1 MITILQTQN
10 EKLVPIE
17 KVVDGAWVNVIDPGK
32 EEIET
37 LRSWGVPE
45 DFITYPLDLD
55 ERSRTEKDDGF
66 TLILLRIPYFKS
78 WDEDIPYI
86 AIPLGIIFSD
96 EIIITICRYEND
108 LINSIIKKNGKYFST
123 LKRNRLILQIMLAN
137 ANHFLSY
144 LRNIQKIIDQTEDEL
159 QRSIRNK
166 EVLELL
172 KYQKCL
178 EYFSTALRSNEIMFE
193 RLQRNKFF
201 TIFPD
206 DLDLLEDVIIEN
218 QQAIEMT
225 GIAGNLLSQMM
236 DAYASIIQNNQN
248 TIFKIMT
255 AWTIILSLPTIVAS
269 FYGMNVA
276 LPLAG
281 DENAFLIITG
291 ISLIIMLVVIFF
303 FKKINWL

>member
-37 LRSWGVPE
+37 LRSWGVPK

-108 LINSIIKKNGKYFST
+108 LINSILKKNGKFFST

-225 GIAGNLLSQMM
+225 GIAGNLLGQMM

-269 FYGMNVA
+269 FFGMNVA

-281 DENAFLIITG
+281 DGNAFGIITG
-291 ISLIIMLVVIFF
+291 ISLFIMLVVVFF

>member
-17 KVVDGAWVNVIDPGK
+17 KVADGAWVNVIDPNE

-37 LRSWGVPE
+37 LLSWGVPK

-66 TLILLRIPYFKS
+66 TLILLRIPYFQS
-78 WDEDIPYI
+78 LDEDIPYI

-96 EIIITICRYEND
+96 KIIITVCRHEND
-108 LINSIIKKNGKYFST
+108 LINSILKKNGKYFST

-206 DLDLLEDVIIEN
+206 DSDLLEDVIIEN

-225 GIAGNLLSQMM
+225 SIAGNLLSQMM

-269 FYGMNVA
+269 FFGMNVA
-276 LPLAG
+276 LPFSG
-281 DENAFLIITG
+281 DNNAFLIITG
-291 ISLIIMLVVIFF
+291 ISLGIILVVVLF

>member
-1 MITILQTQN
+1 MITILQTKN

-17 KVVDGAWVNVIDPGK
+17 QLDDGAWVNVVDPT
-32 EEIET
+32 EQEIQKLLT
-37 LRSWGVPE
+37 WGIPK

-55 ERSRTEKDDGF
+55 ERSRTEKDDGY
-66 TLILLRIPYFKS
+66 TLILLRIPFFQS

-86 AIPLGIIFSD
+86 AIPLGIIFTD
-96 EIIITICRYEND
+96 QVIITICRYDND
-108 LINSIIKKNGKYFST
+108 LINSILTRNGKYFST
-123 LKRNRLILQIMLAN
+123 IKRNRFILQIMLAN

-144 LRNIQKIIDQTEDEL
+144 LRNIQKIIDRIEDEL

-206 DLDLLEDVIIEN
+206 DSDLLEDVIIEN

-225 GIAGNLLSQMM
+225 SIAGNLLSQMM

-248 TIFKIMT
+248 IIFKIMT

-269 FYGMNVA
+269 FYGMNVD
-276 LPLAG
+276 LPMAANA
-281 DENAFLIITG
+281 DAFLILSG
-291 ISLIIMLVVIFF
+291 ISVVIMLAVIVF

>member
-1 MITILQTQN
+1 MIKILQTKN
-10 EKLVPIE
+10 EQLVPIE
-17 KVVDGAWVNVIDPGK
+17 EVSDGAWINVVNPSD
-32 EEIET
+32 EEIER
-37 LRSWGVPE
+37 LLSWGIPK

-55 ERSRTEKDDGF
+55 ERSRTEKDDGY
-66 TLILLRIPYFKS
+66 TLILLRVPLYQS

-86 AIPLGIIFSD
+86 AIPLGIIFND
-96 EIIITICRYEND
+96 QHIVTICRYEND
-108 LINSIIKKNGKYFST
+108 LINSIMTKNGKYFST
-123 LKRNRLILQIMLAN
+123 VKRNRFILQIMLAN

-144 LRNIQKIIDQTEDEL
+144 LRSIQKLIDRIEDEL

-206 DLDLLEDVIIEN
+206 DSDLLDDVIIEN

-225 GIAGNLLSQMM
+225 SIAGNLLSQMM

-248 TIFKIMT
+248 IIFKIMT
-255 AWTIILSLPTIVAS
+255 AWTIILSLPSIVS
-269 FYGMNVA
+269 GFFGMNVG
-276 LPLAG
+276 LPISSNP
-281 DENAFLIITG
+281 NAFNILVG
-291 ISLIIMLVVIFF
+291 ISAAIMLAVIIF

>member
-17 KVVDGAWVNVIDPGK
+17 KVADGAWVNVIDPNK

-66 TLILLRIPYFKS
+66 TLILVRIPYFQS

-96 EIIITICRYEND
+96 TIIITICRYEND

-248 TIFKIMT
+248 AIFKIMT
-255 AWTIILSLPTIVAS
+255 AWTIILSLPSIVS
-269 FYGMNVA
+269 GFFGMNVR
-276 LPLAG
+276 LPF
-281 DENAFLIITG
+281 ENNVSAFSILTG
-291 ISLIIMLVVIFF
+291 ISVAIMLVVVIF

>member
-108 LINSIIKKNGKYFST
+108 LINSILKKNGKFFST
-123 LKRNRLILQIMLAN
+123 LKRNRLILQILLAN

-248 TIFKIMT
+248 AIFKIMT

-269 FYGMNVA
+269 FFGMNVA

-281 DENAFLIITG
+281 DGNAFGIITG
-291 ISLIIMLVVIFF
+291 ISLFIMLVVVFF

>member
-108 LINSIIKKNGKYFST
+108 LINSILKKNGKFFST

-269 FYGMNVA
+269 FFGMNVA

-281 DENAFLIITG
+281 DGNAFGIITG
-291 ISLIIMLVVIFF
+291 ISLFIMLVVVFF

>member
-1 MITILQTQN
+1 
-10 EKLVPIE
+10 
-17 KVVDGAWVNVIDPGK
+17 
-32 EEIET
+32 
-37 LRSWGVPE
+37 
-45 DFITYPLDLD
+45 
-55 ERSRTEKDDGF
+55 
-66 TLILLRIPYFKS
+66 
-78 WDEDIPYI
+78 
-86 AIPLGIIFSD
+86 
-96 EIIITICRYEND
+96 
-108 LINSIIKKNGKYFST
+108 
-123 LKRNRLILQIMLAN
+123 MLAN

-269 FYGMNVA
+269 FYGMNVV

-281 DENAFLIITG
+281 DGNAFLLITG
-291 ISLIIMLVVIFF
+291 ISLGIMLVVVFF

>member
-1 MITILQTQN
+1 MITILQTKN
-10 EKLVPIE
+10 ETLVPIE
-17 KVVDGAWVNVIDPGK
+17 QITDGAWINVVNPDEK
-32 EEIET
+32 EMAQLLSLGI
-37 LRSWGVPE
+37 PN

-55 ERSRTEKDDGF
+55 ERSRTEKDDGY
-66 TLILLRIPYFKS
+66 TLILLRIPYFRS
-78 WDEDIPYI
+78 WEEDIPYA
-86 AIPLGIIFSD
+86 AIPLGIVFND
-96 EIIITICRYEND
+96 QYMITICRYEND
-108 LINSIIKKNGKYFST
+108 LIKSILSKNGKSFST
-123 LKRNRLILQIMLAN
+123 LKKNRFILQIMLAN
-137 ANHFLSY
+137 ATYFLTY
-144 LRNIQKIIDQTEDEL
+144 LRSIQKKIDQIEDEL

-178 EYFSTALRSNEIMFE
+178 EYFSTALRSNELMFE

-206 DLDLLEDVIIEN
+206 DSDLLEDVIIEN

-248 TIFKIMT
+248 IIFKIMT

-269 FYGMNVA
+269 FFGMNIG
-276 LPLAG
+276 LPF
-281 DENAFLIITG
+281 ESHPNAFSIVTG
-291 ISLIIMLVVIFF
+291 ISLLVMVIVIVFF
-303 FKKINWL
+303 RRINWL

>member
-17 KVVDGAWVNVIDPGK
+17 KVADGAWVNVIDPNK

-66 TLILLRIPYFKS
+66 TLILVRIPYFQS

-96 EIIITICRYEND
+96 TIIITICRYEND

-248 TIFKIMT
+248 AIFKIMT
-255 AWTIILSLPTIVAS
+255 AWTIILSLPTIVPS

-281 DENAFLIITG
+281 DGNAFLIITG
-291 ISLIIMLVVIFF
+291 ISLVIMLVVIFF

>member
-17 KVVDGAWVNVIDPGK
+17 KIVEGAWINVVDPDAKD
-32 EEIET
+32 IEY
-37 LRSWGVPE
+37 LVSLGIPK
-45 DFITYPLDLD
+45 DFITYPLDID
-55 ERSRTEKDDGF
+55 ERSRTEKDDGY
-66 TLILLRIPYFKS
+66 TLVLLRIPHFRN
-78 WDEDIPYI
+78 WEEDIPYI
-86 AIPLGIIFSD
+86 AIPLGIIFND
-96 EIIITICRYEND
+96 ENIITICRYKND
-108 LINSIIKKNGKYFST
+108 LIDSILTKNGKYFST
-123 LKRNRLILQIMLAN
+123 VKRNRFILQIMLAN
-137 ANHFLSY
+137 ATHYLTY
-144 LRNIQKIIDQTEDEL
+144 LRSLQRKIDKVEDEL

-206 DLDLLEDVIIEN
+206 DSDLLEDVIIEN

-225 GIAGNLLSQMM
+225 GIAGNLLGSML

-248 TIFKIMT
+248 IIFKIMT
-255 AWTIILSLPTIVAS
+255 AWTIILSLPTIVSS
-269 FYGMNVA
+269 FFGMNVH
-276 LPLAG
+276 LPF
-281 DENAFLIITG
+281 EMNPNAFLIIGG
-291 ISLIIMLVVIFF
+291 ISLGIILIVVIFF
-303 FKKINWL
+303 KRINWL

>member
-1 MITILQTQN
+1 MIKILQTRS

-17 KVVDGAWVNVIDPGK
+17 EISDGAWINVVNPS
-32 EEIET
+32 ETEIER
-37 LRSWGVPE
+37 LLAWGIPK

-55 ERSRTEKDDGF
+55 ERSRTEKDDGY
-66 TLILLRIPYFKS
+66 TLILLRIPFYQS

-86 AIPLGIIFSD
+86 TIPLGIIFTD
-96 EIIITICRYEND
+96 QVIVTICRYEND
-108 LINSIIKKNGKYFST
+108 LINNILSKNGKYFST
-123 LKRNRLILQIMLAN
+123 VKRNRFILQIMLAN
-137 ANHFLSY
+137 ANYFLSY
-144 LRNIQKIIDQTEDEL
+144 LRSIQKLIDRIEDEL

-206 DLDLLEDVIIEN
+206 DSDLLDDVIIEN

-248 TIFKIMT
+248 IIFKIMT
-255 AWTIILSLPTIVAS
+255 AWTIILSLPSIVS
-269 FYGMNVA
+269 GFFGMNVR
-276 LPLAG
+276 LPFESHVSAFSILAG
-281 DENAFLIITG
+281 
-291 ISLIIMLVVIFF
+291 ISVTIMLAVVIF